1 MANSIQKLDTR
12 LQKLEYEDNATSILN
27 KKIEKIQY
35 EESVMKTKL
44 RKLDVKLSTYI
55 QSKRNKDLIAKTFRG
70 LRDETHKSHQM
81 KIKCK

>member
-1 MANSIQKLDTR
+1 MATSIQKLDTR

-55 QSKRNKDLIAKTFRG
+55 QSKRNKDLIVKTFRA